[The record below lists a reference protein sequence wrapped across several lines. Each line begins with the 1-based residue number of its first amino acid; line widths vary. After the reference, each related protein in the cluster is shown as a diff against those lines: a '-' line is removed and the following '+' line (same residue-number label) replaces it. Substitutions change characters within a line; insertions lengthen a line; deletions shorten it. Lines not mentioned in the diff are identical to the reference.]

1 MFDAQMSSS
10 PPSVDRTPSPAA
22 PAANG
27 AANGHTVGDD
37 DASRQIDGT
46 AAIVSFLANPEAG
59 LPLDAITAE
68 LTRLT
73 ESLAAVIRGK
83 REVLEQLIIALLAG
97 GSVLLEDVPGVGKT
111 TLAKALA
118 RSLALKFRR
127 VQFTPDPLP
136 TDILGASIYNPQDG
150 SFTFREGP
158 IFCSILLAD
167 EINRASPR
175 TQSALLEAMSEG
187 QATIEG
193 RRYELPSPFLVLATQ
208 NPVDFQGTYPLP
220 EAQLDRFLMH
230 LNMGYPEADDEIK
243 ILYSQMLDEPI
254 DAVESVLDATSILA
268 MQQAV
273 RRVQVDDSVA
283 RYLIEIVRQTRE
295 HPGVRLGVS
304 PRGSLMFFR
313 AAQASALADGRDFV
327 LPDDVKRLAGPV
339 LAHRLMLAGRAR
351 GTNEAREEIVAEL
364 LQQTPIPT

>member
-1 MFDAQMSSS
+1 MPAES
-10 PPSVDRTPSPAA
+10 PTQANGRPAA
-22 PAANG
+22 ASPEA
-27 AANGHTVGDD
+27 VD
-37 DASRQIDGT
+37 DAPAPTRPRIDGT
-46 AAIVSFLANPEAG
+46 AAIVAFLADPDGE
-59 LPLDAITAE
+59 LPLDAIRDQLE
-68 LTRLT
+68 RLRQ
-73 ESLAAVIRGK
+73 SLAEVIRGK
-83 REVLEQLIIALLAG
+83 EEVLERLMVALLAG

-118 RSLALKFRR
+118 RSLDLKYRR
-127 VQFTPDPLP
+127 VQFTPDLLP

-158 IFCSILLAD
+158 VFCSILLAD

-193 RRYELPSPFLVLATQ
+193 QRYELPHPFLVLATQ

-230 LNMGYPEADDEIK
+230 LTMGYPDLDDEVG
-243 ILYSQMLDEPI
+243 ILFSQALEKPI
-254 DAVESVLDATSILA
+254 EAVDAVLDPTAVLA
-268 MQQAV
+268 MQAAV
-273 RRVQVDDSVA
+273 KRVQVDDSVA
-283 RYLIEIVRQTRE
+283 RYLVGIVRATRE
-295 HPGVRLGVS
+295 HAAVRLGVS

-351 GTNEAREEIVAEL
+351 GTSEARNAIVSEIVT
-364 LQQTPIPT
+364 QTKVPV